1 MTDAEAPPDHLLAT
15 EFTAAAGVSY
25 RQLDYWTR
33 RGVIRTADQ
42 DHEGSGIHRRYLAE
56 DVPVVR
62 LMGQILGARLN
73 DVETVRGLAEH
84 LLGEGD
90 ATLGPIRIYLTNN

>member
-1 MTDAEAPPDHLLAT
+1 MTNEPAHEHLLAT

-42 DHEGSGIHRRYLAE
+42 DHEGSGIHRRYLAA

-62 LMGQILGARLN
+62 LMGRIQGLN
-73 DVETVRGLAEH
+73 LSDVETVRGLAEY
-84 LLGEGD
+84 LLGEGSMR
-90 ATLGPIRIYLTNN
+90 LGPLHIYLTND

>member
-1 MTDAEAPPDHLLAT
+1 MTAETTPEYMLAT

-42 DHEGSGIHRRYLAE
+42 DHEGSGIHRLYLAA

-62 LMGQILGARLN
+62 LMGQIQGLKLG
-73 DVETVRGLAEH
+73 DVETVRGLAEY
-84 LLGEGD
+84 LLGEGSMR
-90 ATLGPIRIYLTNN
+90 LGPLHIYLSNR